1 MEPRK
6 GETIRITIKT
16 VDGDDGE
23 FKVEQS
29 STIQETTEVAMAS
42 FKIEPSQDAAYRLA
56 IKKPDDQFTT
66 LDPAKTLLD
75 EGIKDGDTLWLG
87 TEQVVGSPK
96 CRLRMRRPNARG
108 SPCTPATV
116 DPTPYTWRGRDG
128 RDAVRACI

>member
-6 GETIRITIKT
+6 GETVRIVIKT

-29 STIQETTEVAMAS
+29 STVEKTTAVAMER
-42 FKIEPSQDAAYRLA
+42 FKIVPSPDAAYRLA

-66 LDPAKTLLD
+66 LEPAKTLLD
-75 EGIKDGDTLWLG
+75 EGVKDGDTLWLG
-87 TEQVVGSPK
+87 TEQVVGGLK
-96 CRLRMRRPNARG
+96 CRPRMRRSGTRG
-108 SPCTPATV
+108 SPCTPDTV
-116 DPTPYTWRGRDG
+116 DPTPCTWRGRDG